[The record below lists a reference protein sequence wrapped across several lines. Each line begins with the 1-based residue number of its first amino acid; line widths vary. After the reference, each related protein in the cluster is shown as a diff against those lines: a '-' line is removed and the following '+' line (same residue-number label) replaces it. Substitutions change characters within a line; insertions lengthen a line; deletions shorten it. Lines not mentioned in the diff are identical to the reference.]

1 MVNYMHQEDGN
12 AMITIGV
19 LDLQGAVKEHVD
31 KINNISGATALRV
44 KNTKDLEAI
53 DGLIIPGGESTTIG
67 KLLRDF
73 HMLSPLKSKIE
84 NGLPVWG
91 TCAGMIILAKSI
103 LGSDYNHLGVMD
115 IEVRRNAYGSQLD
128 SFITDEIL
136 EDVSE
141 ETIPLVFIRAPYV
154 EKVHEDVQVLC
165 KLKDKIVACRQENML
180 ATSFHPELT
189 KDLTMHKYFYDM
201 CMENLNLKEVLK

>member
-12 AMITIGV
+12 VMITIGI

-44 KNTKDLEAI
+44 KNRADLEAI

-103 LGSDYNHLGVMD
+103 LGSDHNHLGVMD

-141 ETIPLVFIRAPYV
+141 EIIPLVFIRAPYV
-154 EKVHEDVQVLC
+154 EKVHEGVKVLC
-165 KLKDKIVACRQENML
+165 KLDEKIIACRQNNML

-201 CMENLNLKEVLK
+201 CMENLNSKEVLK

>member
-1 MVNYMHQEDGN
+1 
-12 AMITIGV
+12 MITIGV

-31 KINNISGATALRV
+31 RINNISGATALRV
-44 KNTKDLEAI
+44 KNRADLEAI

-103 LGSDYNHLGVMD
+103 LGSNYSHLGVMD

-128 SFITDEIL
+128 SFITDEIVK
-136 EDVSE
+136 DVSE

-165 KLKDKIVACRQENML
+165 KLKDKIVACKQENML

-189 KDLTMHKYFYDM
+189 KDLTMHKYFYNM
-201 CMENLNLKEVLK
+201 CKDRLK

>member
-1 MVNYMHQEDGN
+1 
-12 AMITIGV
+12 MITIGV

-44 KNTKDLEAI
+44 KNRADLEAI

-73 HMLSPLKSKIE
+73 HILSPLKSKIE

-128 SFITDEIL
+128 SFITDEIVK
-136 EDVSE
+136 DVSE

-154 EKVHEDVQVLC
+154 EKIDEDVQVLC
-165 KLKDKIVACRQENML
+165 KLKDKIVACKQENML

-189 KDLTMHKYFYDM
+189 KDLTMHKYFYNM
-201 CMENLNLKEVLK
+201 CMENLKTKDIRK

>member
-128 SFITDEIL
+128 SFITDEIM

-141 ETIPLVFIRAPYV
+141 ETIHLVFIRAPYV
-154 EKVHEDVQVLC
+154 EKVHEGVQVLC

-201 CMENLNLKEVLK
+201 CMGNLKTKAIRK

>member
-12 AMITIGV
+12 VMITIGV

-44 KNTKDLEAI
+44 KNRADLEAI

-73 HMLSPLKSKIE
+73 HILSPLKSKIE

-128 SFITDEIL
+128 SFITDEIVK
-136 EDVSE
+136 DVSE

-154 EKVHEDVQVLC
+154 EKIDEDVQVLC
-165 KLKDKIVACRQENML
+165 KLKDKIVACKQENML

-189 KDLTMHKYFYDM
+189 KDLTMHKYFYNM
-201 CMENLNLKEVLK
+201 CMENLKTKDIRK

>member
-1 MVNYMHQEDGN
+1 MANYMHQEDGST
-12 AMITIGV
+12 MITIGV

-44 KNTKDLEAI
+44 KNVKDLEDI
-53 DGLIIPGGESTTIG
+53 DGFIIPGGESTTIG

-73 HMLSPLKSKIE
+73 NMLSPLKSKIE
-84 NGLPVWG
+84 SGMPVWG

-115 IEVRRNAYGSQLD
+115 IEIRRNAYGSQLD
-128 SFITDEIL
+128 SFITDEIV
-136 EDVSE
+136 EGVSE
-141 ETIPLVFIRAPYV
+141 EKIPLVFIRAPYV
-154 EKVHEDVQVLC
+154 EKAHEGVKVLC
-165 KLKDKIVACRQENML
+165 KLDEKIIACRENNML

-189 KDLTMHKYFYDM
+189 EDLSMHKYFYNM
-201 CMENLNLKEVLK
+201 CKERLK

>member
-12 AMITIGV
+12 VMITIGV

-44 KNTKDLEAI
+44 KNRADLEAI

-103 LGSDYNHLGVMD
+103 LGSDHNHLGVMD

-141 ETIPLVFIRAPYV
+141 EIIPLVFIRAPYV
-154 EKVHEDVQVLC
+154 EKVHEGVKVLC
-165 KLKDKIVACRQENML
+165 KLDEKIIACRQNNML

-201 CMENLNLKEVLK
+201 CMENLNSKEVLK

>member
-31 KINNISGATALRV
+31 RINNISGATALRV
-44 KNTKDLEAI
+44 KNRADLEAI

-103 LGSDYNHLGVMD
+103 LGSNYSHLGVMD

-128 SFITDEIL
+128 SFITDEIVK
-136 EDVSE
+136 DVSE

-165 KLKDKIVACRQENML
+165 KLKDKIVACKQENML

-189 KDLTMHKYFYDM
+189 KDLTMHKYFYNM
-201 CMENLNLKEVLK
+201 CKDRLK

>member
-12 AMITIGV
+12 VMITIGV

-44 KNTKDLEAI
+44 KNRADLEAI

-73 HMLSPLKSKIE
+73 HILSPLKSKIE

-128 SFITDEIL
+128 SFITDEIVK
-136 EDVSE
+136 DVSE

-154 EKVHEDVQVLC
+154 EKIDEDVQVLC
-165 KLKDKIVACRQENML
+165 KLKDKIVACKQENML

-189 KDLTMHKYFYDM
+189 KDLTMHKYFYNM
-201 CMENLNLKEVLK
+201 CMELSLIHI

>member
-44 KNTKDLEAI
+44 KNVKDLEDI
-53 DGLIIPGGESTTIG
+53 DGLIIPGGESTAIG

-73 HMLSPLKSKIE
+73 QMLSPLKSKIE
-84 NGLPVWG
+84 SGMPVWG

-128 SFITDEIL
+128 SFITDEIVK
-136 EDVSE
+136 DVSE

-165 KLKDKIVACRQENML
+165 KLKDKIVACKQENML

-189 KDLTMHKYFYDM
+189 KDLTMHKYFYNM
-201 CMENLNLKEVLK
+201 CKDRLK